1 MSRLTWER
9 YVARLCLDAWALEPA
24 ALIKVMSDI
33 ESLIAAGYV
42 TDASI
47 ATVLRLAGVP
57 HADAELIAPTLRS
70 AIEDDGVP
78 PHAYPP
84 VM

>member
-1 MSRLTWER
+1 VDTLSLWER
-9 YVARLCLDAWALEPA
+9 YVARLCLDAWALDPA
-24 ALIKVMSDI
+24 LLIKVMSHI
-33 ESLIAAGYV
+33 ESLIATGYV

-57 HADAELIAPTLRS
+57 HADAELMAPTIRS
-70 AIEDDGVP
+70 TIEDDGVP

-84 VM
+84 